1 VYPLSGVKRGSSW
14 VGSGL
19 ATNTL
24 AYYDKE
30 LNTAVE
36 CFIVSDLPRGQF
48 DKNCTN
54 VNKKIVNMF
63 NSGTICGP

>member
-1 VYPLSGVKRGSSW
+1 MF
-14 VGSGL
+14 
-19 ATNTL
+19 
-24 AYYDKE
+24 YYTGPK
-30 LNTAVE
+30 
-36 CFIVSDLPRGQF
+36 GQF